1 MTISTSLF
9 GNWTENGWNL
19 RLRGFVY
26 RPLRLSTWTIEKLT
40 STILLSSVTK
50 LSPSAY
56 ARAVKLTREVFVAP
70 QRGVSVSF
78 KVAPWLV
85 GGRAEQ
91 DSIDA
96 QVIGLPG
103 TTTLEGDIDEF
114 MPVGNFSG
122 TLLPGS
128 ETNHLQPVLVNAHQV
143 NTATVTSYL
152 VPPTGITIIC
162 DIDDVLRVSRIW
174 HPFEVFHNLF
184 HRPFKPWLNMPQT
197 LADWSRR
204 VPGIHWH
211 YLTVTP
217 EQLVRPYMGFVRET
231 YPMGTFDARIINI
244 TNPSG
249 SWEARR
255 FLLDKIFQSF
265 PQRKFI
271 LIGDTTNRDL
281 MKDYPGMVT
290 RYPGQV
296 QCILLRNT
304 SATDSTTFI
313 PYNTKHFRD
322 IPQEQYMFFR
332 VPVRYYPCSS
342 ILPAFNRP
350 LPQSWIHSV

>member
-1 MTISTSLF
+1 MTFS
-9 GNWTENGWNL
+9 
-19 RLRGFVY
+19 
-26 RPLRLSTWTIEKLT
+26 
-40 STILLSSVTK
+40 
-50 LSPSAY
+50 
-56 ARAVKLTREVFVAP
+56 VAP
-70 QRGVSVSF
+70 S
-78 KVAPWLV
+78 LV
-85 GGRAEQ
+85 GERSEQ
-91 DSIDA
+91 DRVDA
-96 QVIGLPG
+96 QVVGLPG

-114 MPVGNFSG
+114 MPIGNSSG
-122 TLLPGS
+122 SLLPGT
-128 ETNHLQPVLVNAHQV
+128 ETSQLQPVIVDAHQV
-143 NTATVTSYL
+143 NTARVTSYL
-152 VPPTGITIIC
+152 VPPTGLTIIC

-174 HPFEVFHNLF
+174 HPLEVFHNLF
-184 HRPFKPWLNMPQT
+184 HRPFQPWLNMPQT
-197 LADWSRR
+197 LAEWSRR
-204 VPGIHWH
+204 LPDIHWH

-244 TNPSG
+244 TDPWG
-249 SWEARR
+249 SLEARR
-255 FLLDKIFQSF
+255 FLLDKIFQTF

-281 MKDYPGMVT
+281 MKDYPRMVT

-332 VPVRYYPCSS
+332 VPVSCSPCFS
-342 ILPAFNRP
+342 ISPASKQAAIAILDSFCVDGIQQR
-350 LPQSWIHSV
+350 LTVTTTG